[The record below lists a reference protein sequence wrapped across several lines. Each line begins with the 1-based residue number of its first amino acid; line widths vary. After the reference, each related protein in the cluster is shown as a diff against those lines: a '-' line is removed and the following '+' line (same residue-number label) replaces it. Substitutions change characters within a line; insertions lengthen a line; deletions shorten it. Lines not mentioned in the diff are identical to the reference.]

1 LSVVRARA
9 FCWRRASVERY
20 FVRSPFSRR
29 KPGAANMTTWM
40 QLTLVMIVLGAQVPA
55 LRRQWLED
63 RQGAI
68 KTFRLL
74 IYYLIYV
81 GVGIAILTATLPE
94 GRGTDIQALAGIG
107 FILGWILLGGSW
119 LIKVV
124 PKYRTV
130 PAWLLKPVGIPD
142 VIGLAMVVVSLF
154 ALFR

>member
-1 LSVVRARA
+1 
-9 FCWRRASVERY
+9 
-20 FVRSPFSRR
+20 
-29 KPGAANMTTWM
+29 MTTWM
-40 QLTLVMIVLGAQVPA
+40 QLTLVMFVLGAQLPA

-63 RQGAI
+63 REGAI

-81 GVGIAILTATLPE
+81 GVGIAILVGTAPE
-94 GRGTDIQALAGIG
+94 GRGTDTQVLAGVG

-124 PKYRTV
+124 PRYRQV

-142 VIGLAMVVVSLF
+142 VIGLAMVAVSLIV
-154 ALFR
+154 LFR